1 MNNKGQIVAEY
12 ILVIGIIIVILIT
25 MSQILIEESEK
36 NTILESAQIG
46 AQIGIDKN
54 AYAMYYNDTFNN
66 YMLNY
71 PKLLYPTEISVINI
85 SMMNNNSSIILQVSL
100 HSDNY
105 LTNNQKEIVRSRV
118 NYYIRKTI
126 SETFNQKNSDLY
138 YENCQTNN
146 YKIET
151 KKVKWI

>member
-25 MSQILIEESEK
+25 VSQILIEESEK

-71 PKLLYPTEISVINI
+71 PKLLYPTEIRVINI
-85 SMMNNNSSIILQVSL
+85 TMMDNNSSIILQVSL

-105 LTNNQKEIVRSRV
+105 LTNNQKEIVGSRV

-126 SETFNQKNSDLY
+126 SETFNQKNSELY

>member
-25 MSQILIEESEK
+25 VSQILIEESEK

-71 PKLLYPTEISVINI
+71 PKLLYPTEIRVINI
-85 SMMNNNSSIILQVSL
+85 TMMDNNSSIILQVSL

-105 LTNNQKEIVRSRV
+105 LTNNQKEIVGSRV

>member
-71 PKLLYPTEISVINI
+71 PKLLYPTEIRVINI
-85 SMMNNNSSIILQVSL
+85 TMMDNNSSIILQVSL

-105 LTNNQKEIVRSRV
+105 LTNNQKEIVGSRV

>member
-1 MNNKGQIVAEY
+1 MNNKGQITEEY
-12 ILVIGIIIVILIT
+12 ILIVGMIIVILIL
-25 MSQILIEESEK
+25 MSHVLIIESEK
-36 NTILESAQIG
+36 NLILESAQTG

-66 YMLNY
+66 YMINY
-71 PKLLYPTEISVINI
+71 PKLLYPTEIKVINI
-85 SMMNNNSSIILQVSL
+85 SIIENNNTMSLQVLL
-100 HSDNY
+100 HSNNY
-105 LTNNQKEIVRSRV
+105 LTNNQKEIVGFRV

-126 SETFNQKNSDLY
+126 SETFNQEGTDLY
-138 YENCQTNN
+138 YENCQSNN

>member
-1 MNNKGQIVAEY
+1 MINIETKLKFRKQKLESLSNIVTDK
-12 ILVIGIIIVILIT
+12 L
-25 MSQILIEESEK
+25 EESEK

-85 SMMNNNSSIILQVSL
+85 SMMNNNSSIILQVFL

-105 LTNNQKEIVRSRV
+105 LTNNQKEIVGSRV

>member
-71 PKLLYPTEISVINI
+71 PKLLYPTEIRVINI
-85 SMMNNNSSIILQVSL
+85 SIIDNNSNIILQAFL

-105 LTNNQKEIVRSRV
+105 LTNNQKEIVGSRV

-126 SETFNQKNSDLY
+126 SETFNQKNSELY

>member
-85 SMMNNNSSIILQVSL
+85 SMMNNNRSIILQVFL

-105 LTNNQKEIVRSRV
+105 LTNNQKEIVGSRV

>member
-71 PKLLYPTEISVINI
+71 PKLLYPTEIRVINI
-85 SMMNNNSSIILQVSL
+85 SIMDNNSNIILQAFL

-105 LTNNQKEIVRSRV
+105 LTNNQKEIVGSRV

-126 SETFNQKNSDLY
+126 SETFNQKNSELY

>member
-1 MNNKGQIVAEY
+1 MK
-12 ILVIGIIIVILIT
+12 
-25 MSQILIEESEK
+25 
-36 NTILESAQIG
+36 
-46 AQIGIDKN
+46 
-54 AYAMYYNDTFNN
+54 
-66 YMLNY
+66 
-71 PKLLYPTEISVINI
+71 
-85 SMMNNNSSIILQVSL
+85 
-100 HSDNY
+100 
-105 LTNNQKEIVRSRV
+105 V

>member
-105 LTNNQKEIVRSRV
+105 LTNNQKEIVGSRV